1 MLWNSFK
8 FYFLSFQIDSKN
20 IKTFSDLPLSE
31 ETKKGLAECEY
42 EVPTEIQKETLTL
55 GLRGLDIL
63 GKIKSFDV
71 TYFINWVGQLNYNGI
86 WIYNHWYLGTYIF
99 FKLASWTV

>member
-1 MLWNSFK
+1 M
-8 FYFLSFQIDSKN
+8 
-20 IKTFSDLPLSE
+20 SE

-63 GKIKSFDV
+63 GKIESFDV
-71 TYFINWVGQLNYNGI
+71 TYFIIWVGQLNHYGI
-86 WIYNHWYLGTYIF
+86 WIYTHWYLGTYMF
-99 FKLASWTV
+99 F

>member
-1 MLWNSFK
+1 MSIIELTKVLLNSCK

-63 GKIKSFDV
+63 GKIKSNIPQIQIAMYAV
-71 TYFINWVGQLNYNGI
+71 LHSPI
-86 WIYNHWYLGTYIF
+86 
-99 FKLASWTV
+99 

>member
-1 MLWNSFK
+1 M
-8 FYFLSFQIDSKN
+8 
-20 IKTFSDLPLSE
+20 PLSE

-63 GKIKSFDV
+63 GKIESFDV
-71 TYFINWVGQLNYNGI
+71 TYFIIWVGQLNHNGI
-86 WIYNHWYLGTYIF
+86 WIYNHWSLTCF
-99 FKLASWTV
+99 FKFASWIHSVNVKK

>member
-1 MLWNSFK
+1 MYNQTNYETVVKSN
-8 FYFLSFQIDSKN
+8 LSLFQIDSKK

-63 GKIKSFDV
+63 GKMESFDIF
-71 TYFINWVGQLNYNGI
+71 TYFCKVAMCY
-86 WIYNHWYLGTYIF
+86 
-99 FKLASWTV
+99 SM

>member
-1 MLWNSFK
+1 M
-8 FYFLSFQIDSKN
+8 
-20 IKTFSDLPLSE
+20 SE

-63 GKIKSFDV
+63 GKFESFDV
-71 TYFINWVGQLNYNGI
+71 LHISV
-86 WIYNHWYLGTYIF
+86 
-99 FKLASWTV
+99 KLQIVVLD

>member
-1 MLWNSFK
+1 M
-8 FYFLSFQIDSKN
+8 
-20 IKTFSDLPLSE
+20 PLSE

-63 GKIKSFDV
+63 GKIESCDV
-71 TYFINWVGQLNYNGI
+71 FTYFCKVANCCSRLI
-86 WIYNHWYLGTYIF
+86 IF
-99 FKLASWTV
+99 TNMGMYFNIHI

>member
-1 MLWNSFK
+1 M
-8 FYFLSFQIDSKN
+8 
-20 IKTFSDLPLSE
+20 SE

-63 GKIKSFDV
+63 GKIESFDII
-71 TYFINWVGQLNYNGI
+71 YFIIWVKLQRNLNLQSLIFRYI
-86 WIYNHWYLGTYIF
+86 LTYIF
-99 FKLASWTV
+99 FKFASWIV